1 VFTGVAGGLKQGQ
14 RVGELV
20 VGEDVINYEMDA
32 RAFRAP
38 WEPDYEYQL
47 GEIPMMKWRVYEA
60 DKTLLNLAMAAPVP
74 AGVERS
80 CGRLASGSIFLDVAS
95 KYAMAQTHWKLMGW
109 PAAAEMENAGVAQI
123 CKAFGVPYVSLR
135 ALSDVLEGDAN
146 EDFGQFCQV
155 AADNVFPIVHYI
167 AAHYTVLPTTTTA
180 VPRPLAKRASNKEF
194 EDIPPITGVDIKAAN
209 VVLYETFLSPPCW
222 KVRALLHYYKVPY
235 TSKLALP
242 GVPWLHAELDASY
255 LKIPCITLDGQQI
268 NDSAVIYKAV
278 APLVGGA
285 MTPSQAELERLNNIH
300 GLMGA
305 HEVESLTSFFGIV
318 GFARGQLKM
327 VLQMVGLGG
336 GVLEMILRLGTL
348 WLGLLCVLTKLAAGS
363 NLGPLR
369 KLDSSVAYGRQFKA
383 ALGAQAFF
391 HGDAIGPLDL
401 SLYGV
406 LAMFVWCETP
416 AATAV
421 LDGAGLRAWYGRVD
435 KAVSAVRPLA

>member
-1 VFTGVAGGLKQGQ
+1 VHDCPPNTGPLWVRCGAML
-14 RVGELV
+14 
-20 VGEDVINYEMDA
+20 MA
-32 RAFRAP
+32 RHAISR
-38 WEPDYEYQL
+38 
-47 GEIPMMKWRVYEA
+47 
-60 DKTLLNLAMAAPVP
+60 
-74 AGVERS
+74 
-80 CGRLASGSIFLDVAS
+80 C
-95 KYAMAQTHWKLMGW
+95 
-109 PAAAEMENAGVAQI
+109 
-123 CKAFGVPYVSLR
+123 
-135 ALSDVLEGDAN
+135 
-146 EDFGQFCQV
+146 
-155 AADNVFPIVHYI
+155 
-167 AAHYTVLPTTTTA
+167 A
-180 VPRPLAKRASNKEF
+180 V
-194 EDIPPITGVDIKAAN
+194 PPITGVDIKAAN

-305 HEVESLTSFFGIV
+305 LEATPAASEAAPSAACCSPASRGGGVCALCAWRTQVESLTSFFGIV